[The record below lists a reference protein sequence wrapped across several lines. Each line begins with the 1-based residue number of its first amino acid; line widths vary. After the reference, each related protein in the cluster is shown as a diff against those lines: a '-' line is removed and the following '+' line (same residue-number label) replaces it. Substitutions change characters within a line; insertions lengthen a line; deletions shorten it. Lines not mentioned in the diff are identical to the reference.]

1 LKFVFSLLFILISF
15 AGFGQK
21 LTLNGKVTTGG
32 QPLAYATLQLKTADS
47 TILSYTNSDTNGLF
61 VLEANLGGAKF
72 IYLIA
77 SYIGLKT
84 DTLKLESS
92 TFNGNVISHNF
103 ELLDDPK
110 QLEQIN
116 IKAEKPT
123 VAIHNDTTSFN
134 VAKLTTAEDKNIES
148 VIRKMPGM
156 SVSKDGTITYNQ
168 QKITKVLLEGDDMTG
183 ENYKTITQ
191 NLKPQLVEQV
201 QAIENYIEDDL
212 LNGIIS
218 SDEVVLNLKL
228 KNNKSILGSADLA
241 VGINKRND
249 VSANVVSLY
258 KRIKAFSYISNN
270 NTGKYQ
276 EDLLSLN
283 SKTAYNNSNGKLIN
297 HAIGDTN
304 PFDNNNFRLNNTL
317 SGSLSAVS
325 HANKNLKLTF
335 GAYAIRNKLSDER
348 SNTQIF
354 LGPEPI
360 TTEDRETR
368 SSNDKNYQIELGV
381 QQRIGRASSLSSAIS
396 YTFKPSTYA
405 SLDTSFFNAE
415 TENLVNQSQEDKV
428 KSFKGEISYVQKA
441 NASTAFVATMTTL
454 NQKIEQSYG
463 SISDL
468 YSQIPLFNGAKN
480 LLQNASN
487 TLNTVTVDAQLLK
500 KSGYNY
506 FYLNG
511 GGNIKQTQ
519 TFTNLYRVDNFNQ
532 TLLGEDFQND
542 VVTDSRLLY
551 LAAKYTFDNKI
562 IKVQGLLRGN
572 IKHISV
578 YEQDSTYFYLQPEL
592 NITAKLSDYQQLSL
606 NYKIQNT
613 STDDFDYYKNSLV
626 TDVRN
631 INTGL
636 DRIYYF
642 NSHIIRAYYNNRSFS
657 DKYFSFQ
664 LSGNAS
670 YSASGFLT
678 ANYFDNTLFY
688 TQLDFYKGIKKLGGN
703 AVFQKFI
710 PVISTDFTL
719 NFGRSKTNYYAS
731 ISNQINNYTNFNNAF
746 DFKLSTGF
754 KFPLNFSGQFQY
766 IKDATYLADNRIN
779 NNIVRKYSAA
789 SRIKFGG
796 GLTQLVSF
804 DLYQLNKTNY
814 HILNSELIYQPKNTR
829 LKYSIIGKNLFD
841 VKTLVNNYVSNVVKS
856 TSSASLLGRYV
867 MFNLSLAIGQ

>member
-1 LKFVFSLLFILISF
+1 LKFVFPLLFILLSF
-15 AGFGQK
+15 AAFGQK
-21 LTLNGKVTTGG
+21 VTLNGKVSTGG

-47 TILSYTNSDTNGLF
+47 TLLSYTNSNTDGRF
-61 VLEANLGGAKF
+61 VLEANLAGSKF
-72 IYLIA
+72 AYLTA

-84 DTLKLESS
+84 DTLKLESGS
-92 TFNGNVISHNF
+92 LNGNAISHNF
-103 ELLDDPK
+103 ELVDDPK
-110 QLEQIN
+110 QLDQIN
-116 IKAEKPT
+116 IKSEKPT
-123 VAIHNDTTSFN
+123 VTIHNDTTSYN

-156 SVSKDGTITYNQ
+156 SVSKDGTISYNQ
-168 QKITKVLLEGDDMTG
+168 QKINRVLLEGDDMTG

-228 KNNKSILGSADLA
+228 KNKKSILGSADL
-241 VGINKRND
+241 GFGLNERND

-258 KRIKAFSYISNN
+258 KSIKAFSYISNN

-283 SKTAYNNSNGKLIN
+283 NKTAYNSNGKLIN

-304 PFDNNNFRLNNTL
+304 PFDSNNFRLNNTL

-325 HANKNLKLTF
+325 HANKNLKLTL
-335 GAYAIRNKLSDER
+335 GMYAIRNKLFDER
-348 SNTQIF
+348 SNTQVF
-354 LGPEPI
+354 FGPEPV

-368 SSNDKNYQIELGV
+368 SSNDKNYQIELGA
-381 QQRIGRASSLSSAIS
+381 QQRTGKASRLSTALS
-396 YTFKPSTYA
+396 YTFKPSSYT
-405 SLDTSFFNAE
+405 SVDTSFFNNE
-415 TENLVNQSQEDKV
+415 TENLVNQSQDDQV

-441 NASTAFVATMTTL
+441 NASTAFVATVRTL
-454 NQKIEQSYG
+454 NEKTEQSYG
-463 SISDL
+463 SVSDL
-468 YSQIPLFNGAKN
+468 YSQIPLFKGAKN
-480 LLQNASN
+480 LLQNAAN

-511 GGNIKQTQ
+511 GGNIRETQ
-519 TFTNLYRVDNFNQ
+519 TFTNLYRIDNSTQ
-532 TLLGEDFQND
+532 TLFGKDFQND
-542 VVTDSRLLY
+542 VVTNSRLLY
-551 LAAKYTFDNKI
+551 LAAKYTFDNKV

-572 IKHISV
+572 IKRISV
-578 YEQDSTYFYLQPEL
+578 YRQDSTYFYVQPEL
-592 NITAKLSDYQQLSL
+592 NINAKLSDYQQLSL
-606 NYKIQNT
+606 SYKIQNT
-613 STDDFDYYKNSLV
+613 SSDDFDYYKNSLL

-631 INTGL
+631 INRGL

-642 NSHIIRAYYNNRSFS
+642 YTHVIRAYYNNKSFS

-664 LSGNAS
+664 LSGNGS

-678 ANYFDNTLFY
+678 TNYFDNTFFY
-688 TQLDFYKGIKKLGGN
+688 TQMAFYKGIKKLGGN
-703 AVFQKFI
+703 AVFQKFV

-719 NFGRSKTNYYAS
+719 NFGLSKTNYYAS
-731 ISNQINNYTNFNNAF
+731 VGNQISNYTNFNKAL

-754 KFPLNFSGQFQY
+754 EFPLNFSGQFQY
-766 IKDATYLADNRIN
+766 IGDATYITDDKIN
-779 NNIVRKYSAA
+779 NNIVSKYSVA

-814 HILNSELIYQPKNTR
+814 YILNSELIYQPKNTR
-829 LKYSIIGKNLFD
+829 FTYSITGKNLFD
-841 VKTLVNNYVSNVVKS
+841 VKTQVNNYVSNVVKS
-856 TSSASLLGRYV
+856 TSSASLLGRHIL
-867 MFNLSLAIGQ
+867 FNLSFAIGQ